1 MIELAISAA
10 KEAGKILLENFGK
23 IEQVDKKGERELV
36 SNVDLASEKKI
47 IDMIKS
53 KYPDHDILC
62 EESGLQERASDYR
75 WIIDP
80 MDGTHN
86 YIYGINMFGV
96 SIALE
101 YKGEIILGVINL
113 PYSNELYWA
122 EKGKGA
128 YFNDERI
135 YVSKRGMKNAL
146 AIYDSGL
153 YKETAHRT
161 GFLANLVGKIFNIRV
176 FGASTRHL
184 TYVARGSADLQIEY
198 GDKPWDF
205 AAGGLLVEEAG
216 GKITQLDGSKWNI
229 YVESYISSNGVFHD
243 EIVDLYK
250 NYAEQSLKD
259 Q

>member
-1 MIELAISAA
+1 MREVAISAA

-23 IEQVDKKGERELV
+23 IEQIDKKGERELV
-36 SNVDLASEKKI
+36 SNVDLASERKI

-62 EESGLQERASDYR
+62 EESGLHEKASDYR
-75 WIIDP
+75 WVIDP

-101 YKGEIILGVINL
+101 YKGEIILGVINM
-113 PYSNELYWA
+113 PSTNELYWA

-128 YFNDERI
+128 YLNDERI
-135 YVSKRGMKNAL
+135 HVSDRGMKNAL

-153 YKETAHRT
+153 YKDTAFRT
-161 GFLANLVGKIFNIRV
+161 GFLAVLVGKIFNFRV

-184 TYVARGSADLQIEY
+184 TYVARGSADFQMEY

-205 AAGGLLVEEAG
+205 AAGGLMVEEAG
-216 GKITQLDGSKWNI
+216 GRITQLDGSKWNI
-229 YVESYISSNGVFHD
+229 YVESYISSNGQFHD
-243 EIVDLYK
+243 EMLDLYK
-250 NYAEQSLKD
+250 DYIQ
-259 Q
+259 QR

>member
-1 MIELAISAA
+1 MLELAISAA

-23 IEQVDKKGERELV
+23 IEQVDRKGERELV

-62 EESGLQERASDYR
+62 EESGLQEKASDYR
-75 WIIDP
+75 WVIDP

-86 YIYGINMFGV
+86 YIYGINIFGV

-101 YKGEIILGVINL
+101 YKSEIILGVINL

-128 YFNDERI
+128 YFNGEKI
-135 YVSKRGMKNAL
+135 YVSKRGIKNAL

-153 YKETAHRT
+153 YKETTHRI
-161 GFLANLVGKIFNIRV
+161 GFLAKLVGKIFNVRV

-184 TYVARGSADLQIEY
+184 TYVANGSADLQIEY

-216 GKITQLDGSKWNI
+216 GRITQLDGSKWNI

-243 EIVDLYK
+243 EIIDLYR
-250 NYAEQSLKD
+250 NYIEQS
-259 Q
+259 